1 MDKRT
6 LQLFSMLLIPG
17 FGMLYTLISPTFL
30 NVINPTFSIPVRVVF
45 TILSLV
51 IGILSVVLILT
62 KSYSTID
69 SLKDARDKKEIDK
82 ISNIIDDYI
91 KDNIPNYQTSIDKET
106 IKEWITEWLNTHTQY
121 NYGKCN

>member
-106 IKEWITEWLNTHTQY
+106 IKEWITEWLNTHTI
-121 NYGKCN
+121 